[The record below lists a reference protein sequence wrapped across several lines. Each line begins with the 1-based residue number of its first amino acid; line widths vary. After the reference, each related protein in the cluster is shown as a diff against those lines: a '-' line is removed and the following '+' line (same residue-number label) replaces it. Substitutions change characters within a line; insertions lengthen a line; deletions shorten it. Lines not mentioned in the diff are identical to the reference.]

1 MKLENLFKSGLA
13 VVFACTLTFATIGC
27 DGGGSGGGGTPV
39 TPTDGGDMG
48 EPAEGG
54 SEPGAGDAV
63 PE

>member
-27 DGGGSGGGGTPV
+27 DGGGSAPAPA
-39 TPTDGGDMG
+39 PTEGGGDMG

-54 SEPGAGDAV
+54 SEPGAGEAV